1 MVPSG
6 HDTARYMGL
15 MKEQTITWILWCGV
29 ILCLAAA
36 LVATA
41 QLDDPLQ
48 TSLFSLP
55 PILVFWTVDALV
67 CGTFLIILATRHH
80 DGAKGHDSGKDD
92 T

>member
-1 MVPSG
+1 MV
-6 HDTARYMGL
+6 L
-15 MKEQTITWILWCGV
+15 MKEQTILWCGV

-67 CGTFLIILATRHH
+67 CGTFLIVLAARHH
-80 DGAKGHDSGKDD
+80 DGGKDD

>member
-1 MVPSG
+1 
-6 HDTARYMGL
+6 MGL
-15 MKEQTITWILWCGV
+15 MNEQTITWILWCGV

-67 CGTFLIILATRHH
+67 CGTFLIVLAARHH
-80 DGAKGHDSGKDD
+80 DGAKDHHGGKDD